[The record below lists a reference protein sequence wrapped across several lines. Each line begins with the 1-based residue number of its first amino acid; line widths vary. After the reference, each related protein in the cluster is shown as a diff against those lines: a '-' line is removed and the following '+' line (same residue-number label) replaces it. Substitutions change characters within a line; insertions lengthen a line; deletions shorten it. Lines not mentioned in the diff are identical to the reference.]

1 MLDAVPYW
9 LHLIGAAAW
18 VGPQLMMFLVVAPG
32 LGALDAESR
41 VRLLARVTVRFGW
54 LGAGAL
60 ALLVF
65 TGIDNIDRLAPGRM
79 FDYRY
84 GYILVVKI
92 ALAGVIVLLMAAH
105 SLRAGPA
112 LLRLQE
118 AALGGGVDE
127 GALSKARR
135 RSVMLSSMTLLLSLG
150 VLFCA
155 ALLRSRWAFGAA

>member
-9 LHLIGAAAW
+9 LHLLGAAAW
-18 VGPQLMMFLVVAPG
+18 VGPQLMMFLVVVPG
-32 LGALDAESR
+32 LGALDPESR

-54 LGAGAL
+54 LGAAAL
-60 ALLVF
+60 ALLVL
-65 TGIDNIDRLAPGRM
+65 TGIDNIDRLAPGSM
-79 FDYRY
+79 FEYRY
-84 GYILVVKI
+84 GYILAVKV

-118 AALGGGVDE
+118 AALVDGGDE
-127 GALSKARR
+127 AALSRARR
-135 RSVMLSSMTLLLSLG
+135 RSVMLSSLTLLLSLA

-155 ALLRSRWAFGAA
+155 ALLRSRWAFEAV